1 MGDKKGRMRKPP
13 LGHHMEAAGFATKK
27 VPVIQPSCTVGDAER
42 CIRNNIKSFD
52 ALDYVYVVDKGKLTG
67 VFSIRR
73 LYQHHAK
80 TKIESICR
88 VPEMIKIGPEDN
100 AVLAAYLSLKHGISM
115 IPVVSDDGTF
125 MGAIPKDRILSI
137 LHKKHVEDR
146 FFRAGI
152 HRRHAAFE
160 DTMNTSILSSVR
172 YRILW
177 LFVGLLGGILAA
189 GIVGHFEEMLSRNL
203 IIATFIPLVVYISDA
218 VGTQLEAFTIRDFVL
233 HHRLR
238 FLKYFLRQSLVVFI
252 ISAIL
257 GACASAI
264 VLALYGTPGVAAVI
278 GISVMAAILSSMFTG
293 LLFPFIFRTLKKDPA
308 AGSGPLATIAQDIVS
323 VSILFITASMLL

>member
-1 MGDKKGRMRKPP
+1 MADKKGGAPKPL
-13 LGHHMEAAGFATKK
+13 LGHHMEASWFLTKK
-27 VPVIQPSCTVGDAER
+27 VPVVPPSFTVGDTER
-42 CIRNNIKSFD
+42 LLRNNIRSFD
-52 ALDYVYVVDKGKLTG
+52 ALDYVYVAEKGKLIG

-80 TKIESICR
+80 TRVDGICK
-88 VPEMIKIGPEDN
+88 VPEIIKVGPEEN

-160 DTMNTSILSSVR
+160 DTMKTPILQSVR

-177 LFVGLLGGILAA
+177 LFVGLLGGVLAA
-189 GIVGHFEEMLSRNL
+189 GIVGNFEEMLSENL

-238 FLKYFLRQSLVVFI
+238 FLHYFLRQSLVVFVI
-252 ISAIL
+252 AAIL
-257 GACASAI
+257 GACAFAI
-264 VLALYGTPGVAAVI
+264 ALVLFGLPVVAEVI
-278 GISVMAAILSSMFTG
+278 GISVMAAIVSSVFTG
-293 LLFPFIFRTLKKDPA
+293 LLFPFIFRILKKDPA
-308 AGSGPLATIAQDIVS
+308 AGSGPIATIAQDLVS

>member
-1 MGDKKGRMRKPP
+1 MGEKKTRERKPSM
-13 LGHHMEAAGFATKK
+13 HHMEASWFLTKK
-27 VPVIQPSCTVGDAER
+27 VPVIQSSCTVGDAER

-80 TKIESICR
+80 TKIEGICR
-88 VPEMIKIGPEDN
+88 VPEMVKIGPDDN

-160 DTMNTSILSSVR
+160 DTMKTPILSSVR

-177 LFVGLLGGILAA
+177 LFVGLLGGVLAA
-189 GIVGHFEEMLSRNL
+189 GIVGNFEEMLSENL
-203 IIATFIPLVVYISDA
+203 VIATFIPLVVYISDA

-238 FLKYFLRQSLVVFI
+238 FLQYFLRQSLVVFI
-252 ISAIL
+252 IAAIL
-257 GACASAI
+257 GSCAFAI
-264 VLALYGTPGVAAVI
+264 ALVLFGLPVVAEVI
-278 GISVMAAILSSMFTG
+278 GISVMAAIVSSVFTG
-293 LLFPFIFRTLKKDPA
+293 LLFPFIFRILKKDPA
-308 AGSGPLATIAQDIVS
+308 AGSGPIATIAQDLVS